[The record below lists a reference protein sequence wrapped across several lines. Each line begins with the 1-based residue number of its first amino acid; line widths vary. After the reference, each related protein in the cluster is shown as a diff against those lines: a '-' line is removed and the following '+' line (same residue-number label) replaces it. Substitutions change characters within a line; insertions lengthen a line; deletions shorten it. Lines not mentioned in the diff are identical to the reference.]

1 MADLAI
7 PNVLIVTASAFY
19 VKQVPDV
26 YKYKMCI
33 MTWKQTPLHWLLFK
47 KTADELVYPPKT
59 NHELRGFIASHC
71 FIKETVNNVIR
82 TYYQMFSSA

>member
-47 KTADELVYPPKT
+47 KTADELVYPPKQT
-59 NHELRGFIASHC
+59 MS
-71 FIKETVNNVIR
+71 
-82 TYYQMFSSA
+82 